1 MGTLEASVSCS
12 YIVEANYCPMSVELE
27 TGLPSTR
34 LLQNYLRDK
43 RTIEVKLVTG
53 DTMAGTI
60 SWQDPHCLCLD
71 VEGTPTLIWR
81 SALASLKG
89 I

>member
-1 MGTLEASVSCS
+1 
-12 YIVEANYCPMSVELE
+12 MSVKLE

-34 LLQNYLRDK
+34 LLQTYLRDK
-43 RTIEVKLVTG
+43 RMIEVKLVTG
-53 DTMAGTI
+53 DTIAGAI

-71 VEGTPTLIWR
+71 VEGEPVLVWR